1 MPETTPEFSPNPE
14 PNDSAL
20 ESSRRSEVVIQPET
34 GWVPLDLVELWHY
47 RELLGRLAIRDI
59 KVRYKQ
65 TELGIAWAILQ
76 PLMTTGLFA
85 VLFGLLMGRGNEPGV
100 DGTPYVLS
108 TFCAMLPWQL
118 FSESLLRSSDSLLQG
133 KDLLTKVY
141 FPRIA
146 LPLAAV
152 VTGLADFLIAAV
164 VLAALMAVYGVVPS
178 MGILL
183 LPLLVLMAVAASLAV
198 GLWLSALSAIYRD
211 FRYIQPFVLQLGLF
225 VSPVVYASSKVTADM
240 PDWAK
245 VVYGLNP
252 MVGVIEGFRWALLG
266 AADPPGVLFLPS
278 LMMTLVLLVGG
289 VYFFRRMER
298 IIVDVI

>member
-1 MPETTPEFSPNPE
+1 MPETTTEHSPKPDA
-14 PNDSAL
+14 DSARPKIVIRP
-20 ESSRRSEVVIQPET
+20 ES
-34 GWVPLDLVELWHY
+34 GWVPIDLVELWRY
-47 RELLGRLAIRDI
+47 RELLLRLAIRDI

-76 PLMTTGLFA
+76 PLMTTGLFT

-100 DGTPYVLS
+100 AGTPYVLS

-152 VTGLADFLIAAV
+152 VTGLVDFLIAAA
-164 VLAALMAVYGVVPS
+164 VLAVLMVVYGVAPTA
-178 MGILL
+178 GILL
-183 LPLLVLMAVAASLAV
+183 LPLWVLLAIAASLAV

-211 FRYIQPFVLQLGLF
+211 FRYVQPFLLQLGLF
-225 VSPVVYASSKVTADM
+225 VSPVVYASAKVTDGL

-245 VVYGLNP
+245 IVYGLNP

-266 AADPPGVLFLPS
+266 AADPPGIVFLPS
-278 LMMTLVLLVGG
+278 LLMTLLLLVSGI
-289 VYFFRRMER
+289 YFFRRMER